1 MKKKFLKKIL
11 FLLLVIVICTN
22 QIVFSVKANTLAG
35 IEMRIQVLYLAGI
48 IDDTA
53 NMNIL
58 VKREEFAKML
68 AKASSYKDSV
78 SNVAET
84 SVYNDVPMTNPYA
97 SYIKLVTSKGYLSG
111 YLGGLFKPEEYITY
125 RDLIRGTL
133 ALLGYTNEDFTG
145 NQIGGR
151 YEQFCALELNKNIDD
166 NKKIDDLVL
175 KIDVINAIYNMLKA
189 KSKNTNEV
197 YGVKTFSMSVNND
210 GELNASGL
218 LKVNMEGP
226 FIMKRGQTLFQVLPF
241 SPETANYFINGT
253 ASSFSNIQ
261 REVVNEGFVIL
272 YYNKA
277 TSTVYAYKQGTS
289 VDTTVNVK
297 VGYVTHIY
305 YNASDNLTP
314 NSVEIDLARYYL
326 GNSDVKFAFAYA
338 GTLHIGDKIVFIYEK
353 ASDTDSDDDA
363 TYVGTLTSAFLFD
376 TLYD

>member
-1 MKKKFLKKIL
+1 MIFTRLKLNNFKSHEHTVIP
-11 FLLLVIVICTN
+11 FEKGISVIVGEN
-22 QIVFSVKANTLAG
+22 GAG
-35 IEMRIQVLYLAGI
+35 KSTILEAISFALYKQH
-48 IDDTA
+48 TA
-53 NMNIL
+53 
-58 VKREEFAKML
+58 
-68 AKASSYKDSV
+68 
-78 SNVAET
+78 
-84 SVYNDVPMTNPYA
+84 
-97 SYIKLVTSKGYLSG
+97 
-111 YLGGLFKPEEYITY
+111 
-125 RDLIRGTL
+125 
-133 ALLGYTNEDFTG
+133 
-145 NQIGGR
+145 
-151 YEQFCALELNKNIDD
+151 
-166 NKKIDDLVL
+166 KKIDDLVL

-305 YNASDNLTP
+305 YNTSDNLTP

-353 ASDTDSDDDA
+353 ASDDDA